1 MFRFADPQY
10 LWLLSLIPILVII
23 HIIYLIKRRN
33 RLRKFGDTELVRML
47 TPKASKYRP
56 TVKFLLTLIALVLI
70 IIMLARPQTGA
81 TISKDKRQGIEVVI
95 ALDISNSM
103 LAEDVKPS
111 RLERSKM
118 LIENLIDHFYN
129 DRICFVVFAG
139 DAFVQLPITSD
150 YLSAKMFL
158 QDTSPSLIEAQG
170 TDIGEAINL
179 SLQSFTKD
187 EQYGKAVILI
197 TDGEDHEG
205 DAEKMA
211 EKAAKKG
218 VKVFVLGIG
227 SSKGSPIPLGNGDF
241 QKDNSEQVIMTAL
254 NEDMCRKVAE
264 AGQGSYIHVDNT
276 SMVENKLDK
285 ELKKLQK
292 GEINGV
298 IYKDF
303 DEQFQVVAILCLM
316 FLIIE
321 VLVLEVKNKTLNKV
335 DGFIKRIG
343 WRS

>member
-1 MFRFADPQY
+1 MFRFEDPQY

-23 HIIYLIKRRN
+23 HIIYMIKRRK
-33 RLRKFGDTELVRML
+33 RLRKFGDKELVRL
-47 TPKASKYRP
+47 LSPETSKYRP
-56 TVKFLLTLIALVLI
+56 TVKLLLTLTALALI
-70 IIMLARPQTGA
+70 VIMLARPQTGA

-103 LAEDVKPS
+103 LAEDIKPS
-111 RLERSKM
+111 RLVRSKM
-118 LIENLIDHFYN
+118 LIENLIDHFKN

-139 DAFVQLPITSD
+139 DAFVQLPMTSD

-158 QDTSPSLIEAQG
+158 QDTNPSLIEAQG

-187 EQYGKAVILI
+187 DQYGKAIILI

-205 DAEKMA
+205 DAEEMA

-218 VKVFVLGIG
+218 VKVFVLGVG
-227 SSKGSPIPLGNGDF
+227 SSNGAPIPVGNGDYL
-241 QKDNSEQVIMTAL
+241 KDNGGQVVMTAL

-264 AGQGSYIHVDNT
+264 SGKGKYIHIDNT
-276 SMVENKLDK
+276 AFVENRLDK
-285 ELKKLQK
+285 ELKTLQK

-298 IYKDF
+298 VYKDF
-303 DEQFQVVAILCLM
+303 DEQFQIVGILSLIL
-316 FLIIE
+316 LIIE
-321 VLVLEVKNKTLNKV
+321 VLVLEIKGKTFNKIDNFVKN
-335 DGFIKRIG
+335 IG
-343 WRS
+343 WRN

>member
-33 RLRKFGDTELVRML
+33 RLRKFGDTELARML

-241 QKDNSEQVIMTAL
+241 QKDNSEQVVMTAL

>member
-118 LIENLIDHFYN
+118 LIENLIDHFNN

-218 VKVFVLGIG
+218 VKVFILGIG

-241 QKDNSEQVIMTAL
+241 LKDNSGQVVMTAL

-303 DEQFQVVAILCLM
+303 DEQFQVVAILCLI

>member
-218 VKVFVLGIG
+218 VKVFVFGIG

-241 QKDNSEQVIMTAL
+241 QKDNSEQVVMTAL

-264 AGQGSYIHVDNT
+264 AGQGLYIHVDNT

>member
-241 QKDNSEQVIMTAL
+241 QKDNSEQVVMTAL

-264 AGQGSYIHVDNT
+264 AGQGLYIHVDNT

-303 DEQFQVVAILCLM
+303 DEQFQVVAILCLI

>member
-56 TVKFLLTLIALVLI
+56 TVKFLLTLIALVFI

-241 QKDNSEQVIMTAL
+241 QKDNSEQVVMTAL

-303 DEQFQVVAILCLM
+303 DEQFQVVAILCLI

>member
-211 EKAAKKG
+211 EKAVKKG

-241 QKDNSEQVIMTAL
+241 QKDNSEQVVMTAL

>member
-111 RLERSKM
+111 ILERSKM

-241 QKDNSEQVIMTAL
+241 QKDNSGQVVMTAL

-303 DEQFQVVAILCLM
+303 DEQFQVVAILCLI

>member
-218 VKVFVLGIG
+218 IKVFVLGIG

-241 QKDNSEQVIMTAL
+241 QKDNSDQVVMTAL

-303 DEQFQVVAILCLM
+303 DEQFQVVAILCLI

>member
-197 TDGEDHEG
+197 TDGEDHED

-241 QKDNSEQVIMTAL
+241 QKDNSGQVVMTAL

-303 DEQFQVVAILCLM
+303 DEQFQVVAILCLI

>member
-197 TDGEDHEG
+197 TDGEDHES

-218 VKVFVLGIG
+218 VKVFVFGIG

-241 QKDNSEQVIMTAL
+241 QKDNSEQVVMTAL

-264 AGQGSYIHVDNT
+264 AGQGLYIHVDNT

>member
-241 QKDNSEQVIMTAL
+241 QKDNSGQVVMTAL

-303 DEQFQVVAILCLM
+303 DEQFQVVAILCLI

>member
-129 DRICFVVFAG
+129 DRICFVVFAS

-205 DAEKMA
+205 DVEKMA

-241 QKDNSEQVIMTAL
+241 QKDNSEQVVMTAL

-264 AGQGSYIHVDNT
+264 AGQGLYIHVDNT

-303 DEQFQVVAILCLM
+303 DEQFQVVAILCLI

>member
-241 QKDNSEQVIMTAL
+241 QKDNSEQVVMTAL

>member
-227 SSKGSPIPLGNGDF
+227 SSKGSPISLGNGDF
-241 QKDNSEQVIMTAL
+241 QKDNSEQVVMTAL

>member
-70 IIMLARPQTGA
+70 IIMLERPQTGA

-241 QKDNSEQVIMTAL
+241 QKDNSEQVVMTAL

-264 AGQGSYIHVDNT
+264 AGQGAYIHVDNT